1 MTTYNFVR
9 VRVKPGAENR
19 LLELNRQPTG
29 RLERLKALGLR
40 RGGIVKTGERSFCFF
55 GEWESPDALSRA
67 RPELVADLDGM
78 RDLLED
84 LGGGLGVTD
93 PVSGEGVVEFA

>member
-9 VRVKPGAENR
+9 VRVKPGAESR
-19 LLELNRQPTG
+19 FLELNRQPTG
-29 RLERLKALGLR
+29 RLERLKKLGLR
-40 RGGIVKTGERSFCFF
+40 RGGILQTGERSFCFF

-67 RPELVADLDGM
+67 RPELVADLERV

-84 LGGGLGVTD
+84 LGGNLGLTD
-93 PVSGEGVVEFA
+93 PVSGEAVLEFA